1 MDGFIKDLWGEI
13 KDVMCRNKKNNIF
26 FLLLKCTVQKEE
38 KRSLTI
44 WCLQSFMNEISCR
57 LEVNIQI
64 KVCRVICW
72 NATIHKAVAIKA
84 LVPYAALLGVSSV

>member
-1 MDGFIKDLWGEI
+1 MQKY
-13 KDVMCRNKKNNIF
+13 KK
-26 FLLLKCTVQKEE
+26 K
-38 KRSLTI
+38 SLTI
-44 WCLQSFMNEISCR
+44 RCLQSFVNEISCR

-84 LVPYAALLGVSSV
+84 LVPYAASLGVSSV

>member
-1 MDGFIKDLWGEI
+1 
-13 KDVMCRNKKNNIF
+13 
-26 FLLLKCTVQKEE
+26 
-38 KRSLTI
+38 
-44 WCLQSFMNEISCR
+44 MNEISCR

-84 LVPYAALLGVSSV
+84 LVPYAASLGVCSV

>member
-1 MDGFIKDLWGEI
+1 
-13 KDVMCRNKKNNIF
+13 
-26 FLLLKCTVQKEE
+26 
-38 KRSLTI
+38 
-44 WCLQSFMNEISCR
+44 MNEISCR

-72 NATIHKAVAIKA
+72 NATIHKVVAIKA